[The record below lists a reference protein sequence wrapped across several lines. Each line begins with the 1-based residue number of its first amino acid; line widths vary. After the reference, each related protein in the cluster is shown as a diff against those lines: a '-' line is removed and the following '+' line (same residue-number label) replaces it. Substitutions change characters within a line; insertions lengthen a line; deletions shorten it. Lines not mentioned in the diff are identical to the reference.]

1 MACARKRESASLVV
15 SLVRINV
22 DSISTHLHA
31 SIRLTL
37 RCLFANSLDKLY
49 RSFGLC
55 VPFARRE
62 GNQNRDPL
70 LQGSSGEKLSRS
82 RCIDIVDTRPEV
94 MRGCCYNVSTGVTAL

>member
-1 MACARKRESASLVV
+1 MGAGPGLWGNLGPLALVFRRRYNPEPFRKRESASLAV

-37 RCLFANSLDKLY
+37 RCLFANSVDKLY

-55 VPFARRE
+55 VPFARR
-62 GNQNRDPL
+62 G
-70 LQGSSGEKLSRS
+70 GESK
-82 RCIDIVDTRPEV
+82 P
-94 MRGCCYNVSTGVTAL
+94 